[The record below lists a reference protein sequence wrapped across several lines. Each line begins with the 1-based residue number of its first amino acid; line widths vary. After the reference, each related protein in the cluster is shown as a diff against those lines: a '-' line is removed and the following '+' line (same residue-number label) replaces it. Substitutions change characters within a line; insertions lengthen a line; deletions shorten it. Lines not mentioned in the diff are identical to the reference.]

1 MEYLKQIQRLNTM
14 LLAEMPEYQPQAQDF
29 PQDTASQRRLL
40 RSLMNVRRPMPLDP
54 SFLAVQDT
62 LLSAERE
69 EKGVVECDALPD
81 RPGHPGIAI

>member
-1 MEYLKQIQRLNTM
+1 MNRIQQIQYLIQV
-14 LLAEMPEYQPQAQDF
+14 LLQEMPAYQQQARAF
-29 PQDTASQRRLL
+29 PQDELSQRRLL